1 MQPDC
6 QITIQEFP
14 ILDREGFEYGLANEA
29 VIDIAWDGD
38 VAEVLGVRF
47 DCGYGRPYVVVPSNE
62 LGNYEDMIR
71 RDYDSVLDDALIDWI
86 NSKSSRIADAR
97 NRAAREAV

>member
-47 DCGYGRPYVVVPSNE
+47 DAGYGRPYVVVPSSE

-71 RDYDSVLDDALIDWI
+71 RDYDSVLDDALVDWI
-86 NSKSSRIADAR
+86 NSKSNRIADSR
-97 NRAAREAV
+97 NRAMREAV